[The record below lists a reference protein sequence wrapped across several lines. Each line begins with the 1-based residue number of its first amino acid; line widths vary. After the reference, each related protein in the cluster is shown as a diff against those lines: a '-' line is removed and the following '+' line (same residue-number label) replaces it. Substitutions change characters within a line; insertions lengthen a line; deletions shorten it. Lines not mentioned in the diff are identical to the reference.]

1 VEERKIAVIPKVL
14 LAGALG
20 PREYGILLT
29 SERTIFVLEKSS
41 KAGIGAVVGGV
52 IGAAIADAVS
62 KKKGHDYGNCD
73 PAALAADD
81 KNICVPHLSVS
92 GLELKKRMSSYTI
105 RLDYADDGG
114 KKKKLAGQL
123 MLPDELRAKRKSEGV
138 KAKVA
143 MEEYAKMT
151 QQAFE
156 LALPPT
162 VVQNA
167 EWKI

>member
-1 VEERKIAVIPKVL
+1 MEERKIAVIPKVL

-20 PREYGILLT
+20 PKEYGILLT
-29 SERTIFVLEKSS
+29 SERTIFVLKSSS
-41 KAGIGAVVGGV
+41 KAGIGAVVGGA

-62 KKKGHDYGNCD
+62 KKKDHDYGNCD
-73 PAALAADD
+73 PAALAAND
-81 KNICVPHLSVS
+81 KNICVPHSSVT
-92 GLELKKRMSSYTI
+92 GVELKKRMSGYTI
-105 RLDYADDGG
+105 RMDYADDGG
-114 KKKKLAGQL
+114 KKKLAGQL
-123 MLPDELRAKRKSEGV
+123 MLPDELRAKRKAEGV

-143 MEEYAKMT
+143 MEDYAKMT

-162 VVQNA
+162 VAQNA